1 MEEAFTTILSMNRLS
16 ITERAQILGML
27 VEGNS
32 LRSCARMADVSV
44 ITVMKLLV
52 DMGRACEQFHHE
64 HVRNVRVRRLQAD
77 EIWCFVGAKA
87 KNVTL
92 EQKAQGWGDTWT
104 WTGLDADTKLCVSY
118 LVGGRS
124 ANWAM
129 EFMLDC
135 AARIKGRV
143 QITTDGHKAYLE
155 AVETAFGAECDYA
168 MLQKIYGAP
177 SENDTRY
184 SPATCIGCDMK
195 VVSGDPDPKHVSTSY
210 VERSNLTLR
219 MGMRRFTRLTNAFS
233 KKVEN
238 HRHMVALFFLYYNF
252 CRIHSTL
259 RVTPAMESGISDHV
273 WTIEELCG
281 LLPEMASAAKRI
293 DKGLILKALGTG

>member
-1 MEEAFTTILSMNRLS
+1 MNRLS
-16 ITERAQILGML
+16 NTDRAKILGML

-32 LRSCARMADVSV
+32 LRSCARMADVSLN
-44 ITVMKLLV
+44 TVTKLLV
-52 DMGRACEQFHHE
+52 DLGAACERFHDE
-64 HVRNVRVRRLQAD
+64 RVNNVRVRRLQCD

-143 QITTDGHKAYLE
+143 QVTTDGHKAYLE
-155 AVETAFGAECDYA
+155 AVETAFGAACDYA

-177 SENDTRY
+177 AENDTRY
-184 SPATCIGCDMK
+184 SPAVCIGCDMK

-210 VERSNLTLR
+210 VERHNLSMR

-233 KKVEN
+233 KKFEN
-238 HRHMVALFFLYYNF
+238 HAHQVALYFFHYNF
-252 CRIHSTL
+252 CRVHKTL
-259 RVTPAMESGISDHV
+259 RVTPAMEAGLTDHV
-273 WTIEELCG
+273 WTLEELCA
-281 LLPEMASAAKRI
+281 LLPERKPNARI
-293 DKGLILKALGTG
+293 DKELILKALNKTA

>member
-1 MEEAFTTILSMNRLS
+1 MFIMNRLS
-16 ITERAQILGML
+16 ITDRAKILGML

-52 DMGRACEQFHHE
+52 DLGRACEQFHHE
-64 HVRNVRVRRLQAD
+64 HVKNVRVRRLQCD

-87 KNVTL
+87 KNVTPAK
-92 EQKAQGWGDTWT
+92 KAEGWGDTWT

-124 ANWAM
+124 ADWAM

-135 AARIKGRV
+135 ANRIKGRV
-143 QITTDGHKAYLE
+143 QVTTDGHKAYLE
-155 AVETAFGAECDYA
+155 AVETAFGADIDYA

-177 SENDTRY
+177 SDAEMRRY
-184 SPATCIGCDMK
+184 SPAKCIGSDMN

-210 VERSNLTLR
+210 VERHNLTMR
-219 MGMRRFTRLTNAFS
+219 MGMRRFTRLTNGFS

-238 HRHMVALFFLYYNF
+238 HAAMVAIHSVYYNF
-252 CRIHSTL
+252 ARIHKTL
-259 RVTPAMESGISDHV
+259 RITPAMAAGLSESA
-273 WTIEELCG
+273 WTLEDIIT
-281 LLPEMASAAKRI
+281 MADSYMPKPAKRGPYKTKI
-293 DKGLILKALGTG
+293 A

>member
-1 MEEAFTTILSMNRLS
+1 
-16 ITERAQILGML
+16 
-27 VEGNS
+27 
-32 LRSCARMADVSV
+32 MADVSLN
-44 ITVMKLLV
+44 TVTKLLV
-52 DMGRACEQFHHE
+52 DLGAACEQYHDE
-64 HVRNVRVRRLQAD
+64 HVRNVRVRRLQCD

-124 ANWAM
+124 ASWAM

-143 QITTDGHKAYLE
+143 QVTTDGHKAYLE
-155 AVETAFGAECDYA
+155 AVETAFGATCDYA
-168 MLQKIYGAP
+168 TLQKIYGAP
-177 SENDTRY
+177 AENDTRY
-184 SPATCIGCDMK
+184 SPAVCIGCDMK

-210 VERSNLTLR
+210 VERHNLSMR

-233 KKVEN
+233 KKVQN
-238 HRHMVALFFLYYNF
+238 HAAMVAIYAVHYNF
-252 CRIHSTL
+252 ARIHKTL
-259 RVTPAMESGISDHV
+259 RITPSMAAGLSDHV
-273 WTIEELCG
+273 WGLEEIVM
-281 LLPEMASAAKRI
+281 MADSYMPKPAKRGPY
-293 DKGLILKALGTG
+293 KKRN

>member
-1 MEEAFTTILSMNRLS
+1 MNRLS
-16 ITERAQILGML
+16 IADRAKILGML

-52 DMGRACEQFHHE
+52 DLGRACEQFHNE
-64 HVRNVRVRRLQAD
+64 HVINVRVRRLQCD

-118 LVGGRS
+118 LVGGRD
-124 ANWAM
+124 ADWAM

-143 QITTDGHKAYLE
+143 QVTTDGHRAYLE

-177 SENDTRY
+177 SDEETRRY
-184 SPATCIGCDMK
+184 SPARCIGCESK

-210 VERSNLTLR
+210 VERLNLTMR
-219 MGMRRFTRLTNAFS
+219 MGMRRFTRLTNGFS
-233 KKVEN
+233 KKIQN
-238 HRHMVALFFLYYNF
+238 HAAMVAVHAVYYNF
-252 CRIHSTL
+252 ARIHKTL
-259 RVTPAMESGISDHV
+259 RITPAMACGLSDHV
-273 WTIEELCG
+273 WTLEEIVM
-281 LLPEMASAAKRI
+281 MADRYMPKPSKRGPY
-293 DKGLILKALGTG
+293 KKRATA